1 MMMAESKP
9 VLPSPSERHCACMCV
24 CVRKGECWG
33 WRGLENS
40 KWRFTKCRRGNRSR
54 EKKKV
59 VHKKLAV
66 YLKKGRCLT
75 NINVKADEE
84 EIKPII

>member
-1 MMMAESKP
+1 M
-9 VLPSPSERHCACMCV
+9 HV
-24 CVRKGECWG
+24 CVRVLGRESAGGGGVWKIPSGDSQSAGE
-33 WRGLENS
+33 EIEA
-40 KWRFTKCRRGNRSR
+40 

-75 NINVKADEE
+75 NINVKAGEE